1 MRKNKILSSVL
12 ATVML
17 SSSATAFAAEVGE
30 NLTVSNYAI
39 SAAETQKMIDARPD
53 IQRPMEK
60 LSRGAVAI
68 KMDGYTYIS
77 WRWLGTESAD
87 TKYNVYAQG
96 LNTGRVDKFLIASEL
111 ETTNFID
118 ITNGIDFIY
127 TIVPVVNGV
136 EQTDKAETAM
146 VWDNNYF
153 DIPIQRP
160 EGNSVNGENYTYSPN
175 DASVADLDG
184 DGEYEIILKWDP
196 SNSKDAAS
204 GGFTGECIIDAY
216 EMDGTRMWRINMGPN
231 IRAGAHDTQFMV
243 YDYDGDGKAEMACR
257 TADGTIAGDG
267 TVIGKEGQNYANIS
281 GGKNLTGPLYL
292 TVFKGEDG
300 SVIDTTEYDP
310 QTMGKTES
318 GETWGVNSWGD
329 GHGNR
334 SERYLAAVA
343 YLDGQRPSMVFA
355 RGYYTGSDGPTGGR
369 TVIAAFDLVDGKIV
383 KKWRFDT
390 MDYNNKYI
398 GQGNHSMSAA
408 DVDFDGCDE
417 LIYGSLAI
425 DNDGQ
430 PLYSTG
436 LGHGDAQHV
445 ADLDP
450 SRPGLEVYSCHE
462 DTGSAYGYEM
472 RDARTGEIL
481 YGEKTNSDNGRGT
494 SADID
499 PRYPGAEGW
508 SAAGVLTAADGTVLS
523 KGYTMSANFLAYWD
537 DDLGREVQD
546 GIYISKWNGENNK
559 AETIFTASGCT
570 AVNGTKANPS
580 LTADLFGDWRE
591 EVMYPLKDGSA
602 LRIYMSTTPTA
613 YKLPTLMHDIQYRM
627 HVAYQNDCYNQ
638 PTHTSYYLGFDTKTV
653 PVPQIYTVGD
663 NAKNPDLAKKSWNIN
678 DLYSGE
684 KVELVLD
691 TPTALINGIPKRVD
705 NDNTDVVPCLDEND
719 RTLVPIRFISEAFGA
734 EVGWDGATQTITI
747 TAKDKDEIKMVIGK
761 QDYEVYDYQGQT
773 AGTPGSG
780 MVNVMEV
787 TYHTMDTAPVI
798 MNDRTMVPLRAIG
811 EALGKVVHYSNQY
824 ILISD
829 IEQSMENAEARRD
842 TIKLAP
848 VPEKV
853 EIVPINQTGQKY
865 YDNQLDVYGVEAT
878 DNDGNVEAGAVDLDI
893 NTRWSAFGAN
903 TLTVDLGSEK
913 AVTGVAIAMWKGS
926 ERIYPFSIEYSL
938 DGETWKTALPKTQNT
953 GFSEEFEKYMFPQA
967 VTARYIRYSGDGATD
982 PKKNYC
988 HISEIVIFGE

>member
-1 MRKNKILSSVL
+1 MKKNKILSTVI
-12 ATVML
+12 AAVML
-17 SSSATAFAAEVGE
+17 TSSATAFAAEAGESLKVGSYE
-30 NLTVSNYAI
+30 A
-39 SAAETQKMIDARPD
+39 SAAETQRLIDSRPD

-60 LSRGAVAI
+60 LSRGAVAVRT
-68 KMDGYTYIS
+68 DGYTYIS

-87 TKYNVYAQG
+87 TRYNVYRDG
-96 LNTGRVDKFLIASEL
+96 TKLTSEPLNA
-111 ETTNFID
+111 TNFTDID
-118 ITNGIDFIY
+118 NRNSNSKYSII
-127 TIVPVVNGV
+127 PVVDGK
-136 EQTDKAETAM
+136 EQTDKAETAQI
-146 VWDNNYF
+146 WDNNYF
-153 DIPIQRP
+153 DIPIERP
-160 EGNSVNGENYTYSPN
+160 DGSKVNGEEYTYSPN

-216 EMDGTRMWRINMGPN
+216 KMDGTKMWRINMGPN

-267 TVIGKEGQNYANIS
+267 TMIGTDKNYASLS

-292 TVFKGEDG
+292 TVFNGTDG
-300 SVIDTTEYDP
+300 SVIDTVDYDP
-310 QTMGKTES
+310 QTMGKTDS
-318 GETWGVNSWGD
+318 GEAWNVDSWGD
-329 GHGNR
+329 SYGNR

-355 RGYYTGSDGPTGGR
+355 RGYYTGPEGPTGGR
-369 TVIAAFDLVDGKIV
+369 TVIAAYDLVDGKIV

-398 GQGNHSMSAA
+398 GQGNHSMSVA
-408 DVDFDGCDE
+408 DVDYDGCDE

-425 DNDGQ
+425 DHDGQ
-430 PLYSTG
+430 PMYSTG

-450 SRPGLEVYSCHE
+450 SRPGLEVYSAHE
-462 DTGSAYGYEM
+462 DSSSPYGYEM

-481 YGEKTNSDNGRGT
+481 YGEKTGNDNGRGT

-499 PRYPGAEGW
+499 PRYAGAEGW
-508 SAAGVLTAADGTVLS
+508 SAAGVLTAADGTVIS
-523 KGYTMSANFLAYWD
+523 TNYTMSANFLCYWD
-537 DDLGREVQD
+537 GDMGREVQD
-546 GIYISKWNGENNK
+546 GIYISKWNGERNK

-570 AVNGTKANPS
+570 SVNGTKANPA
-580 LTADLFGDWRE
+580 LTADIFGDWRE

-602 LRIYMSTTPTA
+602 LRIYMTTTPTA
-613 YKLPTLMHDIQYRM
+613 YRIPTLMHDIQYRM
-627 HVAYQNDCYNQ
+627 HIAYQNDCYNQ
-638 PTHTSYYLGFDTKTV
+638 PPHLSYYLGFDTEKI

-663 NAKNPDLAKKSWNIN
+663 NAKNPDLSKKEWSIA

-691 TPTALINGIPKRVD
+691 TPTALINGIPMRVD

-734 EVGWDGATQTITI
+734 EVGWDDANKTIKI
-747 TAKDKDEIKMVIGK
+747 TAENKDEIKMVIGK

-787 TYHTMDTAPVI
+787 SYHTMDTAPVI

-811 EALGKVVHYSNQY
+811 EALGKVVHYSDRY

-829 IEQSMENAEARRD
+829 IEQSMDNADARK
-842 TIKLAP
+842 TAITAAP

-853 EIVPINQTGQKY
+853 EIVPINQTGKKY

-893 NTRWSAFGAN
+893 NTRWSAYGAN

-926 ERIYPFSIEYSL
+926 ERIYPFSIEYSS
-938 DGETWKTALPKTQNT
+938 DGQEWQTALAKTQNT
-953 GFSEEFEKYMFPQA
+953 GYSEEFEKYMFPQT

-988 HISEIVIFGE
+988 HISEIAILGE